1 MTVDSRDL
9 PGDSD
14 IRESVAL
21 STAGALCNPE
31 DVIKD
36 YGDFDG
42 DVSSKDH
49 AIADGRGDD
58 VLENAVNFFSSQA
71 TGTVTIRGSENDED

>member
-9 PGDSD
+9 PGNSD
-14 IRESVAL
+14 LRASVAL
-21 STAGALCNPE
+21 STAGALCSPE
-31 DVIKD
+31 DVIDD

-42 DVSSKDH
+42 DVSAKEH

-58 VLENAVNFFSSQA
+58 ALENAVNFFSSQA
-71 TGTVTIRGSENDED
+71 TGTVTIKGENNED